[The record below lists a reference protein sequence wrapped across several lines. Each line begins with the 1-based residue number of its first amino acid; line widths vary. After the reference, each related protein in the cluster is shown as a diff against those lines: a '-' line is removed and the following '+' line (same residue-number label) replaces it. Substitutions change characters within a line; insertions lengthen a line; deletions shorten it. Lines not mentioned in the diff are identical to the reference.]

1 MQTLS
6 EVLGRK
12 AERQNLRNMGF
23 CVLVTLSLVVASF
36 GIARMRSLFQDTTHN
51 GQGETVAVEASVD
64 H

>member
-6 EVLGRK
+6 EILGRR

-23 CVLVTLSLVVASF
+23 CILVTLSLVVTSF
-36 GIARMRSLFQDTTHN
+36 GIARMRSLFQDTTHS
-51 GQGETVAVEASVD
+51 GQGETVAVEASAD